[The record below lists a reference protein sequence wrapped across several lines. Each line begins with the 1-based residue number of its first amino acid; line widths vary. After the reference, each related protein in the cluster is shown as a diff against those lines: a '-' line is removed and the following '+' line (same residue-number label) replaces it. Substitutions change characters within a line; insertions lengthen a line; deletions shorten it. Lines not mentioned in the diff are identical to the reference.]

1 LHQEFNG
8 TELQISVKFYSTKF
22 LYSKLLSFP
31 STVPNCHAR
40 WRNYLSLFDDTL
52 TEDILQKCQ
61 EGQPPITRWEMGK
74 KGNCCPSMHHLEKN
88 YGNGEFVFS
97 KTILT

>member
-1 LHQEFNG
+1 
-8 TELQISVKFYSTKF
+8 
-22 LYSKLLSFP
+22 
-31 STVPNCHAR
+31 
-40 WRNYLSLFDDTL
+40 
-52 TEDILQKCQ
+52 
-61 EGQPPITRWEMGK
+61 MGK